1 VDREAIV
8 TIESHW
14 KRPGLGEAILDALR
28 AEGKDVE
35 TMGLDALATF
45 DHFHGG
51 GIAATRTLATLLAPA
66 PGTRVLDVGG
76 GLGGPARMLALEH
89 GCVVTVLD
97 LTQDYLRAGEML
109 TARRRLGDRVE
120 FRHGNA
126 LEAPFAD
133 GAFDVVWTQNSGM
146 NIEDKPRLY
155 REFHRVLGSG
165 GSLAIQEPVAG
176 PVQPPHFPLMWA
188 VDASGSFLLTADGL
202 RRLIV
207 ASGFTERAFV
217 ETTTPPPQAAAAAG
231 GTSIQRLVMG
241 DRLPAILA
249 ANGPNWQ
256 EKRLASVHGVFT
268 RV

>member
-1 VDREAIV
+1 M

-14 KRPGLGEAILDALR
+14 RRPGLGEAILDAVR
-28 AEGKDVE
+28 AEGKAVK
-35 TMGLDALATF
+35 TMGLDALANF

-51 GIAATRTLATLLAPA
+51 GIAATRTLAKLLAPA

-89 GCVVTVLD
+89 GCAVTVLD

-109 TARRRLGDRVE
+109 TDKLQLGDRVK
-120 FRHGNA
+120 FQHGNA
-126 LEAPFAD
+126 LEPPFAD

-146 NIEDKPRLY
+146 NIEDKSRLY
-155 REFHRVLGSG
+155 REFRRVLLPG
-165 GSLAIQEPVAG
+165 GSLAIQEPVVG

-188 VDASGSFLLTADGL
+188 ADAAGSFLLTADGL
-202 RRLIV
+202 RRLILGT
-207 ASGFTERAFV
+207 GFTERAFV
-217 ETTTPPPQAAAAAG
+217 ETTTPPPPQAAAQPG

-241 DRLPAILA
+241 DRLPAVLA

-256 EKRLASVHGVFT
+256 EKRLASVQGVFT
-268 RV
+268 RG

>member
-1 VDREAIV
+1 M

-14 KRPGLGEAILDALR
+14 RRPGLGEAILDAVR

-35 TMGLDALATF
+35 TMGLDALAAF

-51 GIAATRTLATLLAPA
+51 GIVATRALAKLLAPA
-66 PGTRVLDVGG
+66 PGSRVLDVGG

-89 GCVVTVLD
+89 GCAVTVLD

-109 TARRRLGDRVE
+109 TARLRLGDRVK
-120 FRHGNA
+120 FQHGNA
-126 LEAPFAD
+126 LEAPFPD

-146 NIEDKPRLY
+146 NIEDKARLY
-155 REFHRVLGSG
+155 REFRRVLRPG

-188 VDASGSFLLTADGL
+188 VDASGSFLLTTDGL

-207 ASGFTERAFV
+207 GNGFTERAFV
-217 ETTTPPPQAAAAAG
+217 ETTTSPPQTTAQPE

-241 DRLPAILA
+241 DRLPAILG
-249 ANGPNWQ
+249 ANKPNWE

-268 RV
+268 RG

>member
-1 VDREAIV
+1 V

-14 KRPGLGEAILDALR
+14 RRPGLDEAILDAIR

-35 TMGLDALATF
+35 TMGLDALAAF

-51 GIAATRTLATLLAPA
+51 GIVATRALAKLLAPA
-66 PGTRVLDVGG
+66 PGARVLDVGG

-89 GCVVTVLD
+89 GCAVTVLD
-97 LTQDYLRAGEML
+97 LTRDYLRAGEML
-109 TARRRLGDRVE
+109 TAKLGRGDRVQ
-120 FRHGNA
+120 FQHGDA
-126 LEAPFAD
+126 LEAPFSD

-146 NIEDKPRLY
+146 NIEDKARLY
-155 REFHRVLGSG
+155 GEFRRLLRPG
-165 GSLAIQEPVAG
+165 GLLAIQEPVAG

-188 VDASGSFLLTADGL
+188 ADPSTSFLVTADGL

-207 ASGFTERAFV
+207 DAGFTERAWV
-217 ETTTPPPQAAAAAG
+217 ETTTPPPQTAAAPA
-231 GTSIQRLVMG
+231 GTSIQRLIMA

-268 RV
+268 RG